1 MGDIVLNAEKLEKKF
16 DDLSVIDGWNLKVEK
31 GERVVLFG
39 PSGCGKTTFLKIVA
53 GLEEKSS
60 GSFDIDYERIGFV
73 FQEPRLIPWRNVKR
87 NLSVVLEDDEKI
99 VQILKKTRLE
109 GFEFYLPSQLS
120 GGMKQRVNLARALLV
135 DPDLLVLDEPFGSLD
150 LPIKLGIMQD
160 INSLWEAEKFT
171 VLMVTHDVKE
181 ALYLGNRVLLLS
193 KRPSRVLKEFRV
205 NLSRKE
211 RNLSSPVFATLEAQ
225 LIREILEL

>member
-60 GSFDIDYERIGFV
+60 GSLDIDYERIGFV